1 MATHPFPS
9 PRPQPAF
16 RVPRTQQ
23 EISAAELDGNPLT
36 GLEVQTAFDGD
47 PIDEARLRANFD
59 GDPLTKDP
67 TANSIPTTS
76 QEITTAALDG
86 DPMTGL
92 AQQNTRTGSPT
103 NQIERR
109 ANFDGQVYNGL
120 ERRSDR
126 LDRSVNAEVDLSAMP
141 PVPSD
146 ESAPRVKLP
155 SPWDRPGPKPPG
167 Y

>member
-1 MATHPFPS
+1 MASRPFSP
-9 PRPQPAF
+9 PRPEPRF
-16 RVPRTQQ
+16 RAPRTQQ
-23 EISAAELDGNPLT
+23 EISAAELDGDPLT
-36 GLEVQTAFDGD
+36 GLEVQTALDGD

-67 TANSIPTTS
+67 SANSIPTTS
-76 QEITTAALDG
+76 QEITTAAMDG

-109 ANFDGQVYNGL
+109 ANFDGQAYNGI
-120 ERRSDR
+120 ERRADR
-126 LDRSVNAEVDLSAMP
+126 LEKSADADMDLSDMP
-141 PVPSD
+141 PIPGA
-146 ESAPRVKLP
+146 EPAPKAKLP